1 MYISTVAFVIQ
12 LSSVYFIVGHR
23 VIRFITVTCYPLK
36 IKCIL
41 LYCIVLYCVVS
52 YRIVS
57 YRTVLYCT
65 IFHPRFVTL
74 LLNSGGRGLAR
85 ASDP

>member
-36 IKCIL
+36 IKCIVL
-41 LYCIVLYCVVS
+41 YCIVLYCIVLYCVVS
-52 YRIVS
+52 YRIV
-57 YRTVLYCT
+57 LYC
-65 IFHPRFVTL
+65 IVRFFIPAL
-74 LLNSGGRGLAR
+74 LHYS
-85 ASDP
+85 